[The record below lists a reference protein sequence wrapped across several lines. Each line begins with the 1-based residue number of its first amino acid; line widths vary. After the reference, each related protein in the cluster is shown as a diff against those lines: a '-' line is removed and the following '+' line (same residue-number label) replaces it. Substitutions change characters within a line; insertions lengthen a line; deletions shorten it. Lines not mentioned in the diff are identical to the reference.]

1 MRLGDGV
8 HQQIRIVGQGDP
20 PGVSGVSVL
29 TSGASLAGA
38 GNSVTVGGQQ
48 LRIVNKTD
56 PVSLAPKS
64 QQISILNPDG
74 SLSALPLGS
83 SQHQPSVKILNS
95 DGSLSNVSQYNTVS
109 TVNVKQQPQVKI
121 LNADGTLSP
130 ATAQGQQIRILNPDG
145 TFSELKQQSGVVRGA
160 KSDDAGLQFLRQQS
174 TSAVVTSPKKI
185 SLAQA
190 QELGLLP
197 RGSPSKV
204 TLTRA
209 PSGSTAQML
218 RTADGRLVSVAGS
231 PGKMISLGSPGK
243 QIYTIKSQ
251 ESVRPVGQM
260 QKVIRMDPPP
270 QQNNR

>member
-56 PVSLAPKS
+56 QVSLAPKS

-160 KSDDAGLQFLRQQS
+160 KSDDTGLQFLRQQS
-174 TSAVVTSPKKI
+174 TSSAVMASPKKI

-190 QELGLLP
+190 QELEP
-197 RGSPSKV
+197 PS
-204 TLTRA
+204 TRA
-209 PSGSTAQML
+209 DEPLGCRSCSLVRGHHGRLTVFGVHCAML
-218 RTADGRLVSVAGS
+218 RVQAGPGAPRWRLKEVARHMGAALQV
-231 PGKMISLGSPGK
+231 K
-243 QIYTIKSQ
+243 
-251 ESVRPVGQM
+251 
-260 QKVIRMDPPP
+260 
-270 QQNNR
+270 

>member
-29 TSGASLAGA
+29 TSGA

-174 TSAVVTSPKKI
+174 TSSAVMASPKKI